1 MFRTQKETIWHITCN
16 NCSFYWTMPTME
28 EKLKMDDRQFT
39 CPVCSKKG
47 KVEEVKNPVDNQ

>member
-1 MFRTQKETIWHITCN
+1 
-16 NCSFYWTMPTME
+16 MPTME